1 MPEQG
6 TLAITARG
14 DGSRWYGRISIP
26 ESCARQAGLV
36 AGARVTARCAD
47 GVIVIQADDQGRI
60 RFPPARGKSSPR
72 HAFEAA
78 TATLGL
84 REVPLSQTPSA
95 TEVEEGAVR
104 IKVPEEFLAND
115 QKLRKKPRKETPKAD
130 PSKETASVAPVRIGG
145 NGAAATLI
153 TEAGRAGKVVRPL
166 SLSKAIALVKEAG
179 HTVEM
184 LGPRM
189 FKLNGA
195 SASLSDLSEMAA
207 KVSGSTEQNRVVIVL
222 D

>member
-26 ESCARQAGLV
+26 ESSARQAGLI
-36 AGARVTARCAD
+36 AGARVTARCSD
-47 GVIVIQADDQGRI
+47 GMIVIQADDQGRI
-60 RFPPARGKSSPR
+60 RFPQARGKSSPR

-84 REVPLSQTPSA
+84 REVPLSQTASP

-104 IKVPEEFLAND
+104 IKVPEEFLASD
-115 QKLRKKPRKETPKAD
+115 VKHRKKPKKETPKAD
-130 PSKETASVAPVRIGG
+130 TAKEQTAPVPIRIGG
-145 NGAAATLI
+145 NGAAATLV
-153 TEAGRAGKVVRPL
+153 TEAGRAGKVVKPL
-166 SLSKAIALVKEAG
+166 SLKHAIEMIVEAG
-179 HTVEM
+179 NTVEM

-189 FKLNGA
+189 FKLNGV
-195 SASLSDLSEMAA
+195 SASLSDLAEMAT
-207 KVSGSTEQNRVVIVL
+207 KVSGSTDHNRVVIVL

>member
-26 ESCARQAGLV
+26 ESSARQAGLV

-47 GVIVIQADDQGRI
+47 GVILIQADDQGRI

-84 REVPLSQTPSA
+84 REVPLSQTPSP

-115 QKLRKKPRKETPKAD
+115 QKHRKKPRKETPKAD
-130 PSKETASVAPVRIGG
+130 PSKEPSAPAPIRIGG
-145 NGAAATLI
+145 NGAAATLV

-166 SLSKAIALVKEAG
+166 SLQKAIALIVEAG
-179 HTVEM
+179 HKVDM

-189 FKLNGA
+189 FKINDVT
-195 SASLSDLSEMAA
+195 SSLSDLSELAS
-207 KVSGSTEQNRVVIVL
+207 KVTGSTEQNRVVIVL